1 MHDDDDPVVLPPD
14 ETQIQPPPRVPPPP
28 IDPDADISVVH
39 EEESVRVLA
48 DGTVLRESDRVE
60 EQPPSRFRE
69 LLPWI
74 AVAVVG
80 VLIIA
85 GLGIWYFTRSSSKTV
100 PAVVGMTSDA
110 AVTTLQKD
118 GFKVQIQQQS
128 NAKPSGI
135 VFGQNPGADAKAD
148 DGSTVKLLVSKG
160 PSQATVPNAVG
171 LPQAEA
177 RDRLVS
183 AGFKVTSAQVFS
195 DQKAGNVVAQAPA
208 AGDRVAPHST
218 VRINV
223 SKGTGTV
230 AVPSV
235 VGTTVDQAQSQLT
248 AKGFK
253 PVVTHVQSDSP
264 ADTVVNQSP
273 SGGQAP
279 KGSTVQLSVSS
290 GPQTTTTT
298 SGSTTTVTTP
308 TTTTTTTATVTTPTT
323 STG

>member
-1 MHDDDDPVVLPPD
+1 MHDDDDPVVLPPA
-14 ETQIQPPPRVPPPP
+14 ETEIQPPRRVPPTPL
-28 IDPDADISVVH
+28 DPDADINVVH
-39 EEESVRVLA
+39 EEERVRVLP
-48 DGTVLRESDRVE
+48 DGTVERESDRIE

-110 AVTTLQKD
+110 AVSRLQQD
-118 GFKVQIQQQS
+118 GFKVQITQQS
-128 NAKPSGI
+128 NSKPSGI
-135 VFGQNPGADAKAD
+135 VFGQNPGADTKAD

-171 LPQAEA
+171 LPKAEA
-177 RDRLVS
+177 RDRLVN

-195 DQKAGNVVAQAPA
+195 DQHAGNVVAQAPA

-248 AKGFK
+248 AEGFK

-264 ADTVVNQSP
+264 ADTVVAQTP

-290 GPQTTTTT
+290 GQTTTT

-308 TTTTTTTATVTTPTT
+308 TTTTTSTATVTTPTT
-323 STG
+323 SSG